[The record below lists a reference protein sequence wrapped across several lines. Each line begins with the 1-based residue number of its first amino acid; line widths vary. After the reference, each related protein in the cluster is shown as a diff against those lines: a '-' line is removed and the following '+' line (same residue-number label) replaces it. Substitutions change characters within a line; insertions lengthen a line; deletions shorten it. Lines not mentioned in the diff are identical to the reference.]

1 MQIDSIPYQPSLILM
16 MKKTLLLLAL
26 ILPSFCFSQDENLR
40 NYDYIYLNNI
50 KSVTF
55 HLNGLL
61 VSMPI
66 MELGRGGNL
75 LLSFDDMNE
84 DYVDYTYS
92 VVHCDA
98 NWQPSSLTEF
108 EYLNG
113 FSNQRIETYDYSFKS
128 KSIYTHYRL
137 LLPNRDMQLTKS
149 GNYLLKVY
157 EDNNGKRLAITR
169 RVMIVDPKVEI
180 IPTVTRPA
188 DVSKMNTHQE
198 IDFVV
203 SHEKFEVRNPRQEL
217 SAFVIQNG
225 RWDNAITDIKPLFSR
240 PTEQRYDYQNKIIFE
255 AGKEFRYLDLRGLRY
270 PAPGIF
276 AVEFLNNQYEVQLE
290 QDRKRGD
297 APYFESFDING
308 QFIIENTD
316 DGDRLFIERIIAQQ
330 GTADQRALIEL
341 EGSDVH
347 DLQSEYAN
355 VFFSLYSPT
364 EYENEDIFIFGGLT
378 DWQLKEE
385 FRMKYNPA
393 INSYVAKLKLKQGYY
408 DYMYAMLPR
417 GGKTPSFDITEG
429 SWHETDNSYT
439 ILLYYRPFGGR
450 YDQLIGV
457 RTFSSRFVR

>member
-1 MQIDSIPYQPSLILM
+1 
-16 MKKTLLLLAL
+16 MKKIFLLLTL
-26 ILPSFCFSQDENLR
+26 ILPTLCFSQDENLR
-40 NYDYIYLNNI
+40 MYDYIYLDNI

-66 MELGRGGNL
+66 LELGRGGNL

-113 FSNQRIETYDYSFKS
+113 FSNQRIETYDYSFKA

-137 LLPNRDMQLTKS
+137 LLPNRDMRLTKS

-157 EDNNGKRLAITR
+157 EDDGGKRLAITR
-169 RVMIVDPKVEI
+169 RFMIVDPKVEI

-198 IDFVV
+198 IDFTVN
-203 SHEKFEVRNPRQEL
+203 HDKFEIRNPRQEL

-225 RWDNAITDIKPLFSR
+225 RWDNAVTDIKPLFSR
-240 PTEQRYDYQNKIIFE
+240 PVEQRFDYQDKVVFE

-270 PAPGIF
+270 PAPGVQ
-276 AVEFLNNQYEVQLE
+276 AVEFIDNQYEVTLE
-290 QDRKRGD
+290 RDQKRGEM
-297 APYFESFDING
+297 AYFESFDING

-364 EYENEDIFIFGGLT
+364 EYDNEDVFIFGGLT

-385 FRMKYNPA
+385 FRMVYNPA
-393 INSYVAKLKLKQGYY
+393 LNSYVAKIKLKQGYY
-408 DYMYAMLPR
+408 DYVFAMLPR
-417 GGKTPSFDITEG
+417 GGQKPNFDITEG
-429 SWHETDNSYT
+429 NWFETDNSYT